1 MFLATNKFNWT
12 LLATDYDN
20 YMIGYNCVNLD
31 HQKSM
36 HFAWLFGRSAKLNES
51 VKSEVN
57 ALIEKY
63 FVKEIFFG
71 IYQNDDFCAPR
82 VL

>member
-1 MFLATNKFNWT
+1 MNFNWNV
-12 LLATDYDN
+12 LAIDYDN
-20 YMIGYNCVNLD
+20 YMIGYNCINID

-36 HFAWLFGRSAKLNES
+36 HFAWLAGRSTKLNET
-51 VKSEVN
+51 VQIEVD

-71 IYQNDDFCAPR
+71 IYQNEDFCAPR
-82 VL
+82 AL